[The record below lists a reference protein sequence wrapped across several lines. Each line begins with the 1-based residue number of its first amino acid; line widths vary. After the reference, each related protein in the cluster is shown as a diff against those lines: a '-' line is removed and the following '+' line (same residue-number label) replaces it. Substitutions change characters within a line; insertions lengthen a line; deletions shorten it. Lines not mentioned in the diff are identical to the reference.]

1 VTIVLTVLLFLL
13 NNYKVGLK
21 MTLIDHMHLISI
33 TASHEGGSQRPLDKS
48 IRIAAR
54 YSFLSNAFF
63 QSSITRKR
71 VDWHPNPERKAAR
84 NGLKI
89 FSK

>member
-1 VTIVLTVLLFLL
+1 
-13 NNYKVGLK
+13 

-33 TASHEGGSQRPLDKS
+33 TASHEGGKSKAFDKS

-54 YSFLSNAFF
+54 YSCLSNACF

-71 VDWHPNPERKAAR
+71 VDWHPKPERKAAR